1 MEVPE
6 TRNSIDVFG
15 ILNARRGLP
24 VVEKPPVVQEKVKG
38 WVPGNLVKGVFHQPS
53 RWVGRAL
60 RALVLDRSAYTEVAE
75 DSYMT
80 GPALLITIVAFALA
94 TIFSSQG
101 WSWPGYLGRLGGWLL
116 GLLILV
122 IAARPLGGRA
132 GYTRTL
138 RAVGFASM
146 ARFLALLAV
155 FPVLQPVAI
164 LLTVVVTFFATWI
177 GAVEA
182 QKLRGW
188 RGLVLPV
195 VVIIVSTIGAIAIPA
210 LFAGAALTLQT
221 FAAELGL
228 AP

>member
-1 MEVPE
+1 
-6 TRNSIDVFG
+6 
-15 ILNARRGLP
+15 
-24 VVEKPPVVQEKVKG
+24 
-38 WVPGNLVKGVFHQPS
+38 
-53 RWVGRAL
+53 
-60 RALVLDRSAYTEVAE
+60 
-75 DSYMT
+75 MT
-80 GPALLITIVAFALA
+80 GPALLITIVGFALA

-116 GLLILV
+116 GLVVLV

-155 FPVLQPVAI
+155 IPVLQPLAI

-195 VVIIVSTIGAIAIPA
+195 VVMIVSHHRCDCDSGAVRRRRDHASDVGGRAGPGAVRTSVRRLPWRYHTETRRTLRFPQNSVLSVSPWFYIPWFQPESA
-210 LFAGAALTLQT
+210 CVAGADVDRV
-221 FAAELGL
+221 GG
-228 AP
+228 

>member
-1 MEVPE
+1 V
-6 TRNSIDVFG
+6 
-15 ILNARRGLP
+15 
-24 VVEKPPVVQEKVKG
+24 
-38 WVPGNLVKGVFHQPS
+38 
-53 RWVGRAL
+53 
-60 RALVLDRSAYTEVAE
+60 
-75 DSYMT
+75 
-80 GPALLITIVAFALA
+80 
-94 TIFSSQG
+94 
-101 WSWPGYLGRLGGWLL
+101 
-116 GLLILV
+116 LV

-146 ARFLALLAV
+146 ARFLSLLAV
-155 FPVLQPVAI
+155 IPVLQPLAI

-195 VVIIVSTIGAIAIPA
+195 VVILVSTIGAIVIPA

-221 FAAELGL
+221 LAAELGL